1 MSAAVALQNG
11 PSSLGPP
18 RAAQAK
24 RCGVCQRAYDADA
37 WKALPSVATLP
48 AAAIKPHLTV
58 PTEWAIELRSCKCG
72 AVLASL
78 YR

>member
-1 MSAAVALQNG
+1 
-11 PSSLGPP
+11 
-18 RAAQAK
+18 
-24 RCGVCQRAYDADA
+24 VCQRAYDADA

>member
-11 PSSLGPP
+11 PVSPGAP

-24 RCGVCQRAYDADA
+24 RCGVCQRTYESET
-37 WKALPSVATLP
+37 WKALPSVAILP
-48 AAAIKPHLTV
+48 AAAIKPYLTV
-58 PTEWAIELRSCKCG
+58 PTEWAIELRSCTCG

-78 YR
+78 RR